1 MRKPWVLGVSA
12 LFHDSAAALVCGQE
26 IMAAAQEERF
36 SRIKGDAGFPDR
48 AIEYCL
54 SQLPPGAS
62 LDALAYFEDPLLKL
76 DRIIS
81 NAVAMAPA
89 GGPNWPSTLETID
102 AMATEL
108 PARLLALMPDPARIH
123 SIPHHRSHAVSA
135 FRPSGFDEAA
145 ILVVDGV
152 GEWSTCSI
160 WTGRDGEV
168 EPVREIRFPQS
179 LGLFYSAFTQ
189 FCGFKVNS
197 GEYKLMGLASMGKPT
212 VRKALLGEVI
222 RLNADGSFSL
232 NMKYFAYRT
241 CPTSFTPA
249 LAALLGYPPRVETEP
264 LSAFYK
270 NLAASVQSVLN
281 DAMVNLAAAALR
293 ATGSRNLCMA
303 GGVALNCVANS
314 EILDRVEGLDR
325 LWIQP
330 AAGDVGGALGAA
342 LEVAHRLDPAPDAA
356 PAGASARGQADSMR
370 GALLG
375 PEYTD
380 AEIEHAIGDAG
391 LVATH
396 HAGEA
401 DLLDAVV
408 TLLETGAVVGHF
420 AGRMEFGPRALGN
433 RSILADPRPA
443 NMKQIVNRKIKF
455 REGWRPFA
463 PVVLADDARALFA
476 EPCDSP
482 YMLMTAMRQDG
493 TAGEGTE
500 FPAITHID
508 GSSRL
513 QTVASRV
520 SGRIFDLL
528 KAFKTRTGCPM
539 LLNTS
544 FNVRGEPIVCTPRN
558 AVRCFLNTNMDA
570 LAIGGWLILK
580 SDQGDWVQ
588 EHINRMEFDAD

>member
-1 MRKPWVLGVSA
+1 MITHKPWVLGVSA
-12 LFHDSAAALVCGQE
+12 LFHDSAAALVCGQD
-26 IMAAAQEERF
+26 IVAAAQEERF
-36 SRIKGDAGFPDR
+36 TRIKGDAGFPDR

-54 SQLPPGAS
+54 SQLPEGAE
-62 LDALAYFEDPLLKL
+62 LDALAYFEDPVLKL
-76 DRIIS
+76 DRIIG

-89 GGPNWPSTLETID
+89 GGPNWPATLETID
-102 AMATEL
+102 QMANDL
-108 PARLLALMPDPARIH
+108 PARLLALMPDPARIY
-123 SIPHHRSHAVSA
+123 SIPHHRSHAASA
-135 FRPSGFDEAA
+135 FRPSGLDEAA

-160 WTGRDGEV
+160 WSGRDGEV
-168 EPVREIRFPQS
+168 EPVSEIRFPQS

-197 GEYKLMGLASMGKPT
+197 GEYKLMGLASMGKPALK
-212 VRKALLGEVI
+212 KALLGEVI
-222 RLNADGSFSL
+222 HLNADGSFSL

-241 CPTSFTPA
+241 CPTSFSPA
-249 LAALLGYPPRVETEP
+249 LPALLGYPPRTETEP
-264 LSAFYK
+264 LSVFYK
-270 NLAASVQSVLN
+270 NLAASVQSLVD
-281 DAMVNLAAAALR
+281 DAMVGLAAAALR
-293 ATGSRNLCMA
+293 VTGSRNLCLA

-314 EILDRVEGLDR
+314 QILGRVEGLER
-325 LWIQP
+325 MWIQP
-330 AAGDVGGALGAA
+330 AAGDAGGALGAA
-342 LEVAHRLDPAPDAA
+342 LEIAHRLDPAPSG
-356 PAGASARGQADSMR
+356 PARSSDGVSQRDSMH

-375 PEYTD
+375 PQYSD
-380 AEIEHAIGDAG
+380 AEIEDAIVGAG

-396 HAGEA
+396 HAGEP
-401 DLLDAVV
+401 DLLEALVS
-408 TLLETGAVVGHF
+408 LLASGAVVGHF
-420 AGRMEFGPRALGN
+420 NGRMEFGPRALGN
-433 RSILADPRPA
+433 RSILADPRPV

-463 PVVLADDARALFA
+463 PVVLADDARTLFA

-482 YMLMTAMRQDG
+482 YMLMTTMRRD
-493 TAGEGTE
+493 AESAE
-500 FPAITHID
+500 FPAITHFD

-513 QTVASRV
+513 QTVASRA

-528 KAFKTRTGCPM
+528 EAFKARTGCPM

-580 SDQGDWVQ
+580 SAQGDWVQ